1 MDSMI
6 SRNAVV
12 QVKRQLTPKASI
24 VTKEVFKKIIQSG
37 FNTNYKHIT
46 LFDN

>member
-1 MDSMI
+1 MI

-24 VTKEVFKKIIQSG
+24 VTKEVFKKNHPVRFQ
-37 FNTNYKHIT
+37 YK
-46 LFDN
+46 LQAYYPL